1 LKKSW
6 RENRLKRIETKDIT
20 MAKDSKDPTDL
31 LPDTLTQRIGV
42 LNRREVEA
50 RILSPMISALG
61 DRFGREEVLDIIKD
75 TIVKIAKEQGDDLAQ
90 VMGGCGSSEFLA
102 SLEYWKKDGALA
114 IEVLNDQEGHLDFNV
129 IRCRYAEMYR
139 ALGIPEL
146 GSMLSCN
153 RDFALI
159 EGFNQAA
166 QLQRTQTIMQGAPHC
181 DFRYVFPDE

>member
-1 LKKSW
+1 
-6 RENRLKRIETKDIT
+6 
-20 MAKDSKDPTDL
+20 MAKDSKDSKDL

-50 RILSPMISALG
+50 RILSPLIDALG
-61 DRFGREEVLDIIKD
+61 ERFGREEVLEIVRD
-75 TIVKIAKEQGDDLAQ
+75 TIVKIAQEQGDDLALA
-90 VMGGCGSSEFLA
+90 MGGCGSREFLA
-102 SLEYWKKDGALA
+102 SLEFWKKDGALE
-114 IEVLNDQEGHLDFNV
+114 IEILNDQDGQLDFNV
-129 IRCRYAEMYR
+129 TRCRYAEMYR

-153 RDFALI
+153 RDYALI

-166 QLQRTQTIMQGAPHC
+166 QLERTQTIMQDAPHC